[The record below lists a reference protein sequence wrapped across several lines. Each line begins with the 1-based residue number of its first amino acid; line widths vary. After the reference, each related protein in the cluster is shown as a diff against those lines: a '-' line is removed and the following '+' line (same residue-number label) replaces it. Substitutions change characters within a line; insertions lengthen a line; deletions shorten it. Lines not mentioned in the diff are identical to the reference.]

1 MCRRNYEVI
10 LYPYAGM
17 RFGLYREFEIIQVKF
32 RCSSYSWAGV
42 YKLPLLFGFFV
53 VIVKKSENIKSS
65 KNILVRSLNS
75 KFEPEII
82 SVRFSALTFSENT
95 NTK

>member
-10 LYPYAGM
+10 SYPYAGM

-42 YKLPLLFGFFV
+42 YKLQLFFGLFGSNWV
-53 VIVKKSENIKSS
+53 VIVKNSEKMKSVKKHSGQI
-65 KNILVRSLNS
+65 
-75 KFEPEII
+75 
-82 SVRFSALTFSENT
+82 
-95 NTK
+95 